1 MYTWETLIYGY
12 DIVGYSTVGTY
23 TEHVNDITTA
33 YEKFREFMEWANRVE
48 IVDLEYA
55 EVFEEWERE
64 V

>member
-1 MYTWETLIYGY
+1 MYTWERNKNGY

-33 YEKFREFMEWANRVE
+33 YEKFHEFMEWANRVE

-64 V
+64 